1 MSDAAI
7 VLFAYNRPA
16 ALRRTI
22 RSLHVA
28 LETLAATSPSDARAP
43 LVIAIDGPRS
53 GAESQQTAAEVERIS
68 RAELPSAEIRVQQRN
83 RGLPA
88 HLIQTLDEVFSRKGI
103 SRVICVEDDVD
114 LAPAALAALLAASRM
129 TSSPGHVIGASPTH
143 RDGSLEHQALLVSA
157 EAHRASRAL
166 LSDYIERF
174 HLDGAER
181 EGAYGAR
188 DHQGIAAWSAQFARD
203 ANVDAPQ
210 GTSQDRIRELAWR
223 SAGIP
228 LIGLPVRLV
237 THHGLWGQH
246 NTPWYALRTGQLWQ
260 RLDRRPWAEIQQ
272 AIRETLAP

>member
-1 MSDAAI
+1 VSDVAI

-16 ALRRTI
+16 ALRRTV

-28 LETLAATSPSDARAP
+28 LGTLAATTPNDARAP

-53 GAESQQTAAEVERIS
+53 GTESQRTAAEVEQIS
-68 RAELPSAEIRVQQRN
+68 RSELPNAEIRVQQRN

-88 HLIQTLDEVFSRKGI
+88 HLIETLDEVFSRKGI
-103 SRVICVEDDVD
+103 SRVICVEDDVE
-114 LAPAALAALLAASRM
+114 LAPTALAALLAASRM
-129 TSSPGHVIGASPTH
+129 ISAPAHVIGASPTH

-188 DHQGIAAWSAQFARD
+188 DHQGIAAWSAQVAKGF
-203 ANVDAPQ
+203 NVSAPQ

-272 AIRETLAP
+272 AIRETLTP

>member
-1 MSDAAI
+1 VSDAAI
-7 VLFAYNRPA
+7 VLFAYNRPS

-22 RSLHVA
+22 KSLQA
-28 LETLAATSPSDARAP
+28 ARTTLTHTSPADALIP
-43 LVIAIDGPRS
+43 LVVAIDGPRS
-53 GAESQQTAAEVERIS
+53 DAKSQQIAATVEQIARTDLPNTEV
-68 RAELPSAEIRVQQRN
+68 RVQQRN

-88 HLIQTLDEVFSRKGI
+88 HLLETLDAVFDRGSVH
-103 SRVICVEDDVD
+103 RVICVEDDVD
-114 LAPAALAALLAASRM
+114 LSPTALIALLTASREA
-129 TSSPGHVIGASPTH
+129 TSLAHVVGASPNH

-157 EAHRASRAL
+157 GAHQASRAL

-188 DHQGIAAWSAQFARD
+188 DHQGIAVWSAQVAKGL
-203 ANVDAPQ
+203 NVSAPK

>member
-16 ALRRTI
+16 ALRRTV

-53 GAESQQTAAEVERIS
+53 DAGSQQTAAEVERIS
-68 RAELPSAEIRVQQRN
+68 RTELPSAEVRVQQRN

-88 HLIQTLDEVFSRKGI
+88 HLLETLDAVFDRGSVH
-103 SRVICVEDDVD
+103 RVICVEDAVD
-114 LAPAALAALLAASRM
+114 LSPTALSALLTASREA
-129 TSSPGHVIGASPTH
+129 TSPAHVIGASPNH

-157 EAHRASRAL
+157 GAHQASRAL
-166 LSDYIERF
+166 LSDYIHRF
-174 HLDGAER
+174 SLDGAER
-181 EGAYGAR
+181 EGAYGGR
-188 DHQGIAAWSAQFARD
+188 DHEGIAAWSAQVARD
-203 ANVDAPQ
+203 ANVAAPQ

-223 SAGIP
+223 TSGVP
-228 LIGLPVRLV
+228 LVGLPLRLV

-260 RLDRRPWAEIQQ
+260 RLDRRPWEEIQPL
-272 AIRETLAP
+272 IRASVSR

>member
-16 ALRRTI
+16 ALRRTV

-28 LETLAATSPSDARAP
+28 LETLAATTPNDARAT

-53 GAESQQTAAEVERIS
+53 GTESQRTAAEVEQIS
-68 RAELPSAEIRVQQRN
+68 RSELPNAEIRVQQRN

-88 HLIQTLDEVFSRKGI
+88 HLIETLDEVFSRKGI
-103 SRVICVEDDVD
+103 SRVICVEDDVE
-114 LAPAALAALLAASRM
+114 LAPTALAALLAASRM
-129 TSSPGHVIGASPTH
+129 ISAPAHVIGASPTH
-143 RDGSLEHQALLVSA
+143 RDGSIEHQALLVSV
-157 EAHRASRAL
+157 EAHHASRAL
-166 LSDYIERF
+166 LSDYIQRF

-188 DHQGIAAWSAQFARD
+188 DHQAITTWGAQVAAGF
-203 ANVDAPQ
+203 NVGAPQ

-223 SAGIP
+223 SSGVP
-228 LIGLPVRLV
+228 LIGLPIRLV

-272 AIRETLAP
+272 VIRETLAP

>member
-7 VLFAYNRPA
+7 VLFAYNRPS

-22 RSLHVA
+22 KSLQA
-28 LETLAATSPSDARAP
+28 ARTTLTHTSPADALIP
-43 LVIAIDGPRS
+43 LVVAIDGPRS
-53 GAESQQTAAEVERIS
+53 DAKSQQIAATVEQIARTDLPNTEV
-68 RAELPSAEIRVQQRN
+68 RVQQRN

-88 HLIQTLDEVFSRKGI
+88 HLLETLDAVFDRGSVH
-103 SRVICVEDDVD
+103 RVICVEDDVD
-114 LAPAALAALLAASRM
+114 LSPTALIALLTASREA
-129 TSSPGHVIGASPTH
+129 TSLAHVVGASPNH

-157 EAHRASRAL
+157 GAHQASRAL

-188 DHQGIAAWSAQFARD
+188 DHQGIAVWSAQVAKGL
-203 ANVDAPQ
+203 NVSAPK

>member
-28 LETLAATSPSDARAP
+28 LETLAATTPNDKRAP

-53 GAESQQTAAEVERIS
+53 GTESQRTAAEVEQIS
-68 RAELPSAEIRVQQRN
+68 RTELPNAEIRVQQRN

-88 HLIQTLDEVFSRKGI
+88 HLIETLDEIFSRNGI
-103 SRVICVEDDVD
+103 SRVICVEDDVE
-114 LAPAALAALLAASRM
+114 LAPTALAALLAASRM
-129 TSSPGHVIGASPTH
+129 ISAPAHVIGASPTH
-143 RDGSLEHQALLVSA
+143 RDGSIEHQALLVSV
-157 EAHRASRAL
+157 EAHHASRAL
-166 LSDYIERF
+166 LSDYIQRF

-188 DHQGIAAWSAQFARD
+188 DHQAIATWGAQVAAGF
-203 ANVDAPQ
+203 NVGAPQ

-223 SAGIP
+223 SAGVP
-228 LIGLPVRLV
+228 LIGLPIRLV

-260 RLDRRPWAEIQQ
+260 RLDRRAWADIQQ
-272 AIRETLAP
+272 VIRETLAP

>member
-1 MSDAAI
+1 
-7 VLFAYNRPA
+7 
-16 ALRRTI
+16 
-22 RSLHVA
+22 VA
-28 LETLAATSPSDARAP
+28 LETLAATTPNDKRAP

-53 GAESQQTAAEVERIS
+53 GTESQRIAAEVEQIS
-68 RAELPSAEIRVQQRN
+68 RTELPNAEIRVQQRN

-88 HLIQTLDEVFSRKGI
+88 HLIETLDEIFSRNGI
-103 SRVICVEDDVD
+103 SRVICVEDDVE
-114 LAPAALAALLAASRM
+114 LAPTALAALLAASRM
-129 TSSPGHVIGASPTH
+129 TSAPAHVIGASPTH

-157 EAHRASRAL
+157 EAHHASRAL
-166 LSDYIERF
+166 LSDYIQRF

-188 DHQGIAAWSAQFARD
+188 DHQGIAAWSAQVAKGF
-203 ANVDAPQ
+203 NVSAPQ

-272 AIRETLAP
+272 AIRETLTP

>member
-16 ALRRTI
+16 ALRRTV

-28 LETLAATSPSDARAP
+28 LETLAATTPNDARAT

-53 GAESQQTAAEVERIS
+53 GTESQRTAAEVEQIS
-68 RAELPSAEIRVQQRN
+68 RSELPNAEIRVQQRN

-88 HLIQTLDEVFSRKGI
+88 HLIETLDEVFSRKGI
-103 SRVICVEDDVD
+103 SRVICVEDDVE
-114 LAPAALAALLAASRM
+114 LAPTALAALLAASRM
-129 TSSPGHVIGASPTH
+129 ISAPAHVIGASPTH
-143 RDGSLEHQALLVSA
+143 RDGSIEHQALLVSV
-157 EAHRASRAL
+157 EAHHASRAL
-166 LSDYIERF
+166 LSDYIQRF

-188 DHQGIAAWSAQFARD
+188 DHQAITTWGAQVAAGF
-203 ANVDAPQ
+203 NVGAPQ

-223 SAGIP
+223 SSGVP
-228 LIGLPVRLV
+228 LIGLPIRLV

>member
-28 LETLAATSPSDARAP
+28 LETLAATTPNDKRAP

-53 GAESQQTAAEVERIS
+53 GTELQRTAAEVEQIS
-68 RAELPSAEIRVQQRN
+68 RTELPNAEIRVQQRN

-88 HLIQTLDEVFSRKGI
+88 HLIETLDEIFSRNGI
-103 SRVICVEDDVD
+103 SRVICVEDDVE
-114 LAPAALAALLAASRM
+114 LAPTALAALLAASRM
-129 TSSPGHVIGASPTH
+129 TSAPAHVIGASPTH

-157 EAHRASRAL
+157 EAHHASRAL
-166 LSDYIERF
+166 LSDYIQRF

-188 DHQGIAAWSAQFARD
+188 DHQAITTWGAQVAAGF
-203 ANVDAPQ
+203 NVGAPQ

-223 SAGIP
+223 SAGVP

-272 AIRETLAP
+272 VIRETLTP

>member
-28 LETLAATSPSDARAP
+28 LETLAATTPNDKRAP

-53 GAESQQTAAEVERIS
+53 GTELQRTAAEVEQIS
-68 RAELPSAEIRVQQRN
+68 RTELPNAEIRVQQRN

-88 HLIQTLDEVFSRKGI
+88 HLIETLDEIFSRNGI
-103 SRVICVEDDVD
+103 SRVICVEDDVE
-114 LAPAALAALLAASRM
+114 LAPTALAALLAASRM
-129 TSSPGHVIGASPTH
+129 TSAPAHVIGASPTH

-157 EAHRASRAL
+157 EAHHASRAL

-188 DHQGIAAWSAQFARD
+188 DHQAITTWGAQVAAGF
-203 ANVDAPQ
+203 NVGAPQ

-223 SAGIP
+223 SSGVP
-228 LIGLPVRLV
+228 LIGLPIRLV

-272 AIRETLAP
+272 VIRETLTP

>member
-1 MSDAAI
+1 M
-7 VLFAYNRPA
+7 
-16 ALRRTI
+16 
-22 RSLHVA
+22 
-28 LETLAATSPSDARAP
+28 
-43 LVIAIDGPRS
+43 
-53 GAESQQTAAEVERIS
+53 
-68 RAELPSAEIRVQQRN
+68 
-83 RGLPA
+83 
-88 HLIQTLDEVFSRKGI
+88 
-103 SRVICVEDDVD
+103 ICVEDDVE
-114 LAPAALAALLAASRM
+114 LAPTALAALLAASRM
-129 TSSPGHVIGASPTH
+129 TSAPAHVIGASPTH

-157 EAHRASRAL
+157 EAHHASRAL
-166 LSDYIERF
+166 LSDYIQRF

-188 DHQGIAAWSAQFARD
+188 DHQGIAAWSAQVAKGF
-203 ANVDAPQ
+203 NVSAPQ

-272 AIRETLAP
+272 VIRETLAP

>member
-16 ALRRTI
+16 AVRRTI
-22 RSLHVA
+22 LSLQQA
-28 LETLAATSPSDARAP
+28 LATLATASPGDALMP
-43 LVIAIDGPRS
+43 LIVAIDGPKS
-53 GAESQQTAAEVERIS
+53 GAQPQRVVAEVEQII
-68 RAELPSAEIRVQQRN
+68 RAELPNAEIRLQQRN

-88 HLIQTLDEVFSRKGI
+88 HLMQTLDEVFSRKDI
-103 SRVICVEDDVD
+103 RRVICVEDDVE
-114 LAPAALAALLAASRM
+114 LSPTALIALLTTSRM
-129 TSSPGHVIGASPTH
+129 TSSPGHVIGASPKH
-143 RDGSLEHQALLVSA
+143 RDGSLEHQTLLVSA
-157 EAHRASRAL
+157 EAHRASRPL
-166 LSDYIERF
+166 LSDYVQRF
-174 HLDGAER
+174 HLDGVER
-181 EGAYGAR
+181 EGAYGGR
-188 DHQGIAAWSAQFARD
+188 DHEAITTWSAQVARGE
-203 ANVDAPQ
+203 NLSAPQ

-260 RLDRRPWAEIQQ
+260 RLDRRPWAEIRQ

>member
-28 LETLAATSPSDARAP
+28 LETLAATTPNDKRAP

-53 GAESQQTAAEVERIS
+53 GTELQRTAAEVEQIS
-68 RAELPSAEIRVQQRN
+68 RTELPNAEIRVQQRN

-88 HLIQTLDEVFSRKGI
+88 HLIETLDEIFSRNGI
-103 SRVICVEDDVD
+103 SRVICVEDDVE
-114 LAPAALAALLAASRM
+114 LAPTALAALLAASRM
-129 TSSPGHVIGASPTH
+129 TSAPAHVIGASPTH
-143 RDGSLEHQALLVSA
+143 RDGSIEHQALLVSV
-157 EAHRASRAL
+157 EAHHASRAL
-166 LSDYIERF
+166 LSDYIQRF

-188 DHQGIAAWSAQFARD
+188 DHQAITTWGAQVAAGF
-203 ANVDAPQ
+203 NVGAPQ

-223 SAGIP
+223 SSGVP
-228 LIGLPVRLV
+228 LIGLPIRLV

>member
-1 MSDAAI
+1 VSDAAI

-53 GAESQQTAAEVERIS
+53 SAGSQQTAAEVERIC
-68 RAELPSAEIRVQQRN
+68 RSA
-83 RGLPA
+83 
-88 HLIQTLDEVFSRKGI
+88 LDEVFGQDGI

-114 LAPAALAALLAASRM
+114 LAPTALTALLAASRM
-129 TSSPGHVIGASPTH
+129 TSAPGHVIGASPMH
-143 RDGSLEHQALLVSA
+143 RDGSLEHQALLVTA

-166 LSDYIERF
+166 LLEYIERF

-188 DHQGIAAWSAQFARD
+188 DHQAIAAWSAQVAKGF
-203 ANVDAPQ
+203 NVGEPK

-260 RLDRRPWAEIQQ
+260 RLDRRPWTEIQQ